1 MSRLI
6 LENLHVQASVG
17 ILEHERRSTQ
27 PLLLTVAVELPHA
40 GLPAQDE
47 VHCVFDYRHLR
58 DVALEEVQRGH
69 VNLLETLAGR
79 IVERL
84 LRFPPVGRVVVRVDK
99 PNIFPDCRSVGVEI
113 EGSRAS
119 ATATATATS

>member
-27 PLLLTVAVELPHA
+27 PLLLTVSVELPSA

-58 DVALEEVQRGH
+58 DVANEEVQRGH

-84 LRFPPVGRVVVRVDK
+84 LAFPQVGRVVVRVDK
-99 PNIFPDCRSVGVEI
+99 PDIFPDCRTVGVEI
-113 EGSRAS
+113 EGRRPMAEGV
-119 ATATATATS
+119 A

>member
-27 PLLLTVAVELPHA
+27 PLLLTVSVELPNA

-58 DVALEEVQRGH
+58 DVAIEEVQRGH

-84 LRFPPVGRVVVRVDK
+84 LAFPQVGRVVVRVDK
-99 PNIFPDCRSVGVEI
+99 PNIFPDCRAVGVEI
-113 EGSRAS
+113 EGRRAGTE
-119 ATATATATS
+119 APA

>member
-27 PLLLTVAVELPHA
+27 PLLLTVSVELPHA

-58 DVALEEVQRGH
+58 DVAIEEVQRGH

-84 LRFPPVGRVVVRVDK
+84 LGFPQVGRVVVRVNK
-99 PNIFPDCRSVGVEI
+99 PNIFPDCRTVGVEI
-113 EGSRAS
+113 EGSRESGGAS
-119 ATATATATS
+119 RKAAP